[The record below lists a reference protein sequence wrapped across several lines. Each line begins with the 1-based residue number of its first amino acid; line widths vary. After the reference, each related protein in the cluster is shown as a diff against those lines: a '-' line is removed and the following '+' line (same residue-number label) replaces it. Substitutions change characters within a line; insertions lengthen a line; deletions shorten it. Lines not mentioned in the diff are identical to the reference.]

1 MEANLKTEHR
11 LTELETRVDIIEKQQ
26 ADYGKLVEAVT
37 SISEREKIVENDVK
51 EIKSDVKSITSK
63 PEKRWELIV
72 TVAIT
77 AIVTALIT
85 YCISN
90 IGL

>member
-1 MEANLKTEHR
+1 MEAAVKIEHR
-11 LTELETRVDIIEKQQ
+11 LTELEIRVGNIEKQQ
-26 ADYGKLVEAVT
+26 ADYGKLVEAIASV
-37 SISEREKIVENDVK
+37 SEREKIVENVVK
-51 EIKSDVKSITSK
+51 EIQSDVKNITSK
-63 PEKRWELIV
+63 PEKRWELVI

-77 AIVTALIT
+77 AVVTALIT